1 MGNDSFIENSAAIK
15 LSLVWDGS
23 WPVVQASESD
33 RTSRRRRIAI
43 REEDLEELY
52 LLVQGAPYANTV
64 IDAQVSLSQKDYA
77 TSLQLIESARERFRQ
92 SHSRTLRQDVTPDE
106 DATEQEKKQARRDKQ
121 RQDRCKSVLAAFDDV
136 IDILGRMIKLRV
148 GTSGSSR
155 EESGEHATV
164 ATLLQPGSAFRNE
177 YETAHSTRV
186 QLATLRRY
194 FDVQC
199 VSGLSDIQ
207 CDELYFVRS
216 KEQVYLVCVTES
228 DGEREQVS
236 IRVALS
242 GQRMRPIP
250 LSKFLEMGKRQSLV
264 RLVPKGSEPTSDAEG
279 AAKILEDL
287 SADAGSE
294 SHGNEVLDTG
304 SFSQLLDAALR
315 SGLVANADL
324 IAQVRDSEFRRK
336 NYQKAFQI
344 LEVLYGKFSAAA
356 TQRDQKLRRENV
368 DIASGKV
375 RMSPKQLMEKRAR
388 DIAETQLVDRA
399 RIRFMR
405 VLEGLRVL
413 MRS

>member
-228 DGEREQVS
+228 DGEQEQVS